1 MTLQNF
7 IKEKKIIGTLKQKI
21 SNKTMKKCLN
31 CFKYIDT
38 HEYWYDEPD
47 NPDYNTWFD
56 VEGIGY
62 GWLWLHNEDSEKL
75 QRKSIINFA
84 MGLYRNSK
92 NEMCIRRGNEITDI
106 FLENKKGNCIIQ
118 VRVSNK
124 ELNWW

>member
-1 MTLQNF
+1 
-7 IKEKKIIGTLKQKI
+7 
-21 SNKTMKKCLN
+21 MKKCLN